1 MTDRTGL
8 ITTTTAVGLH
18 PENETRLLSVTV
30 TDTPQQTKLIMR
42 AHAQG
47 RRRTDGI
54 DVAPWHALQ
63 QALALEQANVII
75 PFSEELA
82 DLIPA
87 VAVRL
92 RRDFA
97 TVLSLIEA
105 HAVLHQATRE
115 RSLDGA
121 IIATIKDYSAVREIV
136 ADLVSQGVGAT
147 VSDTLRETVR
157 AVEELQSGAGAEGVS
172 MTTLG
177 QRLQLDK
184 SSTSRR
190 AKEAIAKGY
199 LKNLE
204 DKRGR
209 PARLVL
215 GDPLPDDVVVLPT
228 LEALEERCC
237 TVASLKQG
245 VETPPSPYVREEEM
259 SWTV

>member
-1 MTDRTGL
+1 M
-8 ITTTTAVGLH
+8 
-18 PENETRLLSVTV
+18 
-30 TDTPQQTKLIMR
+30 
-42 AHAQG
+42 
-47 RRRTDGI
+47 
-54 DVAPWHALQ
+54 
-63 QALALEQANVII
+63 
-75 PFSEELA
+75 
-82 DLIPA
+82 
-87 VAVRL
+87 RL
-92 RRDFA
+92 RRDFP

-115 RSLDGA
+115 RSLEGA

-136 ADLVSQGVGAT
+136 ADLVSQGAGAT

-215 GDPLPDDVVVLPT
+215 GDPLPGRYSGAPHAGN
-228 LEALEERCC
+228 LEGECC
-237 TVASLKQG
+237 TVAPSQQG
-245 VETPPSPYVREEEM
+245 EEPPPSPSAAEEEM